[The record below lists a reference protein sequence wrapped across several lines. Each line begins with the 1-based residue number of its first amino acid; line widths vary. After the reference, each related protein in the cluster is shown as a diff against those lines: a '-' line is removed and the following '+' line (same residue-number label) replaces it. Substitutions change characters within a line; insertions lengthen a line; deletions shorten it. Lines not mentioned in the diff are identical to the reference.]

1 MRYPFLSLCRP
12 MLRSGS
18 FIALSL
24 LAPAAQ
30 AVQIM
35 GNSAPY
41 LSVGAGVFNL
51 VGAVNTYGY
60 NHSPAEINVEYQT
73 GDKLYGIGF
82 AWGLLA
88 NSDGGVDG
96 YGGLYSNIALTPHW
110 ILTPLAALS
119 GYRQGSSKDL
129 GSTFL
134 FRLELGLAYQLD
146 NGSRVGLKMA
156 HLSNGDLYAR
166 NPGENEVLL
175 TYAFPLD

>member
-1 MRYPFLSLCRP
+1 MRHSFRSLRRT
-12 MLRSGS
+12 MARWGS
-18 FIALSL
+18 FILLLSL
-24 LAPAAQ
+24 APTAQ

-41 LSVGAGVFNL
+41 VSIGAGAFNL
-51 VGAVNTYGY
+51 VGAVNAYGY
-60 NHSPAEINVEYQT
+60 NHTPAEINAEYQS
-73 GDKLYGIGF
+73 GNKVYGIGF

-88 NSDGGVDG
+88 NSDGGVYG
-96 YGGLYSNIALTPHW
+96 YGGLYTNITLTPHW
-110 ILTPLAALS
+110 ILTPLAGLG
-119 GYRQGSSKDL
+119 GYDQGSSKNM

-146 NGSRVGLKMA
+146 NGSRWGLKIA

>member
-1 MRYPFLSLCRP
+1 MRHPFLSLRRP

-18 FIALSL
+18 LIALLL

-41 LSVGAGVFNL
+41 LRVGAGVFNL
-51 VGAVNTYGY
+51 VGAVNNYGY

-73 GDKLYGIGF
+73 GHKLYGIGF

-96 YGGLYSNIALTPHW
+96 YGGLYSNIALTHHW

-119 GYRQGSSKDL
+119 GYRQGNSKDM

-134 FRLELGLAYQLD
+134 FRLELDLAYQLD
-146 NGSRVGLKMA
+146 NGSRVGLEIA

-166 NPGENEVLL
+166 NPGENEALL
-175 TYAFPLD
+175 TYAFPLH